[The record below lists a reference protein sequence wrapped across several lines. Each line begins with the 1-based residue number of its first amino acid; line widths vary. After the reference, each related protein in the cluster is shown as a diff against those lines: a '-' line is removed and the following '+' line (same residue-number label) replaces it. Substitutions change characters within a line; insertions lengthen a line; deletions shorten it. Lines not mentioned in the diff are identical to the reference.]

1 MKKILLSAITVILSF
16 SWVTANAIPVFN
28 STGLISP
35 DTTITFD
42 EHLLPTN
49 SIVTTEYSDLGV
61 TFSPNLYY
69 SAQTNFPNI
78 TGNTITNFSFNS
90 DPLVPDFSINFLVD
104 QTESAFAMVS
114 NGTAWDFSAYLD
126 NVLVESFSQIVNT
139 SIPNFYGFSGIVFD
153 EIRVFSSV
161 NDAMIIDNLQMGTAA
176 SVPEP
181 GILALMSLGLVGF
194 GFSRKMKSL

>member
-16 SWVTANAIPVFN
+16 SWVNANAIPIFN
-28 STGLISP
+28 STGLTSP
-35 DTTITFD
+35 ATTITFD

-69 SAQTNFPNI
+69 SAQTGFPNI

-90 DPLVPDFSINFLVD
+90 DSLVPDFSINFLVD

-114 NGTAWDFSAYLD
+114 NGTTWDFSAYLD

-139 SIPNFYGFSGIVFD
+139 SIPNFYGFSEITFD

-181 GILALMSLGLVGF
+181 SLLALFGIGLVGVF
-194 GFSRKMKSL
+194 FSRRKTNI